1 MTDGIKIGRNVSIV
15 LLGDVVTYAL
25 GFIYF
30 AYAARYFG
38 ALNFGILS
46 FAIAIT
52 SLLAIFIV
60 FGTNLFFIREIARNK
75 SIIPKVIGNS
85 LVIIFFFGFIA
96 FILLTIYL
104 KLFNY
109 QGDTLFVIYIIFIST
124 IISSIKGV
132 FDSIFQ
138 ALEKPIYISI
148 GKILSTTLFL
158 FGVSSAII
166 FKLSLIQF
174 SIVYPVINSIIL
186 LFFIISTIKHIKI
199 GKWLTFDFSYIKYIL
214 KESWPFAVTYAF
226 VSIYVWTDSI
236 MLSIFKGEV
245 EVGYYNVAYRMMLAL
260 LFIPVAFNVAVYP
273 VLSRYYTTKSKKS
286 INVIVEKYFSMM
298 VLLGIPISIG
308 TTILSSK
315 IIEIIFGPEY
325 APAAVVL
332 QILIW
337 SLAFTYMNAPFV
349 KLFESINLQILVTK
363 ITGFSALIN
372 VIINYLLI
380 PKYSIIGAST
390 ATLITEGIVAI
401 SLILYSIKLGY
412 FKFNYMKIFKIIIG
426 SLFMGV
432 FLIFINEWNIIISIL
447 CSILLYALTL
457 YVLKGIDK
465 EDINLMKSVFKVG

>member
-1 MTDGIKIGRNVSIV
+1 LKLLNYNGDIV
-15 LLGDVVTYAL
+15 L
-25 GFIYF
+25 
-30 AYAARYFG
+30 
-38 ALNFGILS
+38 
-46 FAIAIT
+46 
-52 SLLAIFIV
+52 
-60 FGTNLFFIREIARNK
+60 
-75 SIIPKVIGNS
+75 
-85 LVIIFFFGFIA
+85 
-96 FILLTIYL
+96 
-104 KLFNY
+104 
-109 QGDTLFVIYIIFIST
+109 VIYIIFIST

-148 GKILSTTLFL
+148 GKIFSTILLL
-158 FGVSSAII
+158 FGVYLAII
-166 FKLSLIQF
+166 LKLSLIQF
-174 SIVYPVINSIIL
+174 SVIYPIINSIIL
-186 LFFIISTIKHIKI
+186 LFFIISTIKHIEI
-199 GKWLTFDFSYIKYIL
+199 GKWLTFDFTYIKYIL
-214 KESWPFAVTYAF
+214 KESWPFAITYAF

-245 EVGYYNVAYRMMLAL
+245 EVGYYNVAYRMVLAL

-315 IIEIIFGPEY
+315 IIEMIFGPEY

-372 VIINYLLI
+372 VTINYLLI

-412 FKFNYMKIFKIIIG
+412 FKLNYMEIFKIIIG

-432 FLIFINEWNIIISIL
+432 FLIFINEWNIIISVV
-447 CSILLYALTL
+447 CSILLYILIVYL
-457 YVLKGIDK
+457 LKVIDK
-465 EDINLMKSVFKVG
+465 EDVILMKSVFKLG